1 MGKQV
6 LAYHQCVEGVI
17 ELILEPQEL
26 FGLAVVMDQL
36 AEASPMCYQG
46 DPLRNLS
53 QRSRKDASDTHLS
66 IRTEYLTQH
75 SPQPGI

>member
-1 MGKQV
+1 M
-6 LAYHQCVEGVI
+6 EGVI
-17 ELILEPQEL
+17 EPVLEPQEL

-36 AEASPMCYQG
+36 AEGSPMCHQG

-53 QRSRKDASDTHLS
+53 QRSRKDDASDTHPS